1 MKTVQNLEWK
11 EVDFRQNTPNQWY
24 FQPVMKYNAQ
34 KIVQV
39 KRTLCT
45 GKAFDLGFC
54 CKPTTRFQHGK
65 NNSNEKLFVK
75 VL

>member
-34 KIVQV
+34 KISL
-39 KRTLCT
+39 KMFHEIPNLI
-45 GKAFDLGFC
+45 GKIWLQQD
-54 CKPTTRFQHGK
+54 
-65 NNSNEKLFVK
+65 
-75 VL
+75 